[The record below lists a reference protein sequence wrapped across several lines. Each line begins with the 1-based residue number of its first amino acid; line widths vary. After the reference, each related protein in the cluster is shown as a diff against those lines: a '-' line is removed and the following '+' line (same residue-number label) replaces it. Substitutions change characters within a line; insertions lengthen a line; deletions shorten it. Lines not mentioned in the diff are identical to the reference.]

1 MQYCV
6 FLGSLSYEAY
16 LCIVGCIVMYIGVVG
31 EAVCFG
37 MNVGFFAIWGTMKCI
52 WTLYGEVCN
61 VIAFCALF
69 WESLSCDWCLHIV
82 MCVWALW
89 DKCEL

>member
-37 MNVGFFAIWGTMKCI
+37 MNVGFF
-52 WTLYGEVCN
+52 CN
-61 VIAFCALF
+61 LGYYEMHLDIV
-69 WESLSCDWCLHIV
+69 WRSL
-82 MCVWALW
+82 
-89 DKCEL
+89 